1 MTDDARGDDVNEQ
14 VITDH
19 MLKIEWNV
27 ERGWNH
33 PMILPS
39 GPVGL
44 HPFAHVFH
52 YAVECYE
59 GMKAYVDNN
68 GSVRLF
74 RPEMNMQRFRVSAK
88 RMSLPD
94 FDGEQLLKCIE
105 TLVDIDKDWIPK
117 QRGYSMYLRPVIFS
131 TTPWLGLTQCAE
143 AMILVLCCPVGPYFK
158 SGFVPIKLSVD
169 SKYIRAWPG
178 GTGNVKSGGNYGP
191 TVISQA
197 AATANGA
204 SQSLFVYDKH
214 EYVTEAGTMNIFFLI
229 RNEQGVKQLITPS
242 LKDGTILPGVTRQ
255 SVIELSQQWNEC
267 ETVEKMIPFAEIKAA
282 FERGDVLEIFGT
294 GTAAVIQPINGIVY
308 EGKEYKPGVPFDDS
322 MLQVRLTNFLIGV
335 QYGDIDHP
343 WSHVVPPSTTWS
355 KPM

>member
-1 MTDDARGDDVNEQ
+1 
-14 VITDH
+14 

-27 ERGWNH
+27 ETGWRA
-33 PMILPS
+33 PTIVPS

-44 HPFAHVFH
+44 HPFAHVIH

-59 GMKAYVDNN
+59 GMKAYVDNS
-68 GSVRLF
+68 GAVRLF
-74 RPEMNMQRFRVSAK
+74 RPEMNMERFRTSAR

-94 FDGEQLLKCIE
+94 FSGVELLKCIE
-105 TLVDIDKDWIPK
+105 RLVDLDKDWIPRR
-117 QRGYSMYLRPVIFS
+117 RGYSMYLRPVIFS

-169 SKYIRAWPG
+169 AKYIRAWPG

-197 AATANGA
+197 DATANGC
-204 SQSLFVYDKH
+204 SQSLFVYDKQ
-214 EYVTEAGTMNIFFLI
+214 EFVTEAGTMNIFFLW
-229 RNEQGVKQLITPS
+229 RNEHGVLQLVTPS
-242 LKDGTILPGVTRQ
+242 LEDGTILPGVTRQ
-255 SVIELSQQWNEC
+255 SVIELGKQWNEC
-267 ETVEKMIPFAEIKAA
+267 EVVEKMIPFAEVKAA

-294 GTAAVIQPINGIVY
+294 GTAAVIQPVSGIVY
-308 EGKEYKPGVPFDDS
+308 EGKEYAPTTPFTDD
-322 MLQVRLTNFLIGV
+322 MFQRRLTNFLIGV

-343 WSHVVPPSTTWS
+343 WSHVVP
-355 KPM
+355 KKY